1 MTAFLFPGQGSQKVG
16 MGRALCDAFPAASA
30 VFQEA
35 DEALGYSISKL
46 CFEGPEED
54 LTRTE
59 NGQPAILTTSIAALR
74 VIEAETGIRPTI
86 AAGHSL
92 GEFSALVAAGAFSL
106 ADAVRIVHQ
115 RGRFMQEAVP
125 QGQGAMAAVLG
136 LEGEPLAEA
145 CRQAAAEVGQVV
157 SPANYNGGGQVV
169 IAGST
174 SAVERACAVCKEKGA
189 KKTIPLKV
197 SAPFHCAM
205 MAPAQTRLAEVLNGI
220 SIGRMSIPV
229 VTNVEATANQHS
241 ERVRDLLIA
250 QVTAPV
256 LWEQSVRAIAAM
268 GITRAVEVGHGSVL
282 AGLVKRI
289 APELQVMSASDADA
303 IGALQTAWS

>member
-1 MTAFLFPGQGSQKVG
+1 
-16 MGRALCDAFPAASA
+16 MGRALYDAFPVARA
-30 VFQEA
+30 VFEEA
-35 DEALGYSISKL
+35 DSALGYSISKL
-46 CFEGPEED
+46 CFDGPEED

-74 VIEAETGIRPTI
+74 VVQSETGIRPTL

-106 ADAVRIVHQ
+106 ADAVRVVNQ

-145 CRQAAAEVGQVV
+145 CRQAAAEVGEVV

-174 SAVERACAVCKEKGA
+174 AAVERACAVCKEKGA

-205 MAPAQTRLAEVLNGI
+205 MAPAQARLAEVLAGI
-220 SIGRMSIPV
+220 SFGPMSIPV
-229 VTNVEATANQHS
+229 VTNVEAKANQQS

-256 LWEQSVRAIAAM
+256 LWEQSVRAIAEM
-268 GITRAVEVGHGSVL
+268 GTTRAVEVGHGSVL

-289 APELQVMSASDADA
+289 APELQVMSAGDAEA
-303 IGALQTAWS
+303 IANLKTAWS